1 VPSNGSERPVAMLT
15 HSYYDEDPRVR
26 REAEA
31 LVACGRPVD
40 VFALRQPG
48 APALDEVAGVRVHRL
63 GVQRHQGAGLATYLR
78 EYLSFLARASWAVTR
93 HHWRRHY
100 AIVQVHT
107 LPDFLVFAGL
117 PLKVVG
123 VPLILD
129 MHEAMPE
136 FFRTRFP
143 RASNRVVH
151 WLVRAQERASIRVSN
166 ATLTVNDALR
176 DRLLAAGVPA
186 DKVTVIENSPSLK
199 LFDSD
204 AHAHR
209 GFAEDGIVRL
219 VYAGALSPIYELNV
233 ALAALGQLAIV
244 RPDLAVT
251 LDIYGRDF
259 GESALVAEAQRLG
272 LADRVTFHGR
282 VPLEEVPDA
291 IARADIGLAP
301 TRQDRFTDFSL
312 STKVFEYAAMG
323 KPVIASRLPMV
334 ERVFGNDAVAMYTPG
349 DPADLARQVIR
360 LADDRPWREARVDR
374 TGTLIRHHTWE
385 REAERYRAIVDRLAN
400 DRTAEDDRPDQPG
413 L

>member
-1 VPSNGSERPVAMLT
+1 MLT

-78 EYLSFLARASWAVTR
+78 EYLSFLARAGWAVTR

-151 WLVRAQERASIRVSN
+151 WLVRAQERAS
-166 ATLTVNDALR
+166 
-176 DRLLAAGVPA
+176 
-186 DKVTVIENSPSLK
+186 
-199 LFDSD
+199 
-204 AHAHR
+204 
-209 GFAEDGIVRL
+209 
-219 VYAGALSPIYELNV
+219 
-233 ALAALGQLAIV
+233 
-244 RPDLAVT
+244 
-251 LDIYGRDF
+251 
-259 GESALVAEAQRLG
+259 
-272 LADRVTFHGR
+272 
-282 VPLEEVPDA
+282 
-291 IARADIGLAP
+291 
-301 TRQDRFTDFSL
+301 
-312 STKVFEYAAMG
+312 
-323 KPVIASRLPMV
+323 
-334 ERVFGNDAVAMYTPG
+334 
-349 DPADLARQVIR
+349 
-360 LADDRPWREARVDR
+360 
-374 TGTLIRHHTWE
+374 
-385 REAERYRAIVDRLAN
+385 
-400 DRTAEDDRPDQPG
+400 
-413 L
+413 